1 MADMN
6 DMELLREYD
15 RLGSEEAF
23 AQLVKKHVNL
33 VYSVAL
39 RRVGVPSHAE
49 EITQVVFVI
58 LARKARSLRAGTILE
73 GWLHETTRLTA
84 LDFLRRERRR
94 QLREQEAYMQSSIQ
108 SQREDQTWEQLAPL
122 IDEAIGRLGE
132 KDRDALMLRFFNGH

>member
-94 QLREQEAYMQSSIQ
+94 QLREQEACMESSLR
-108 SQREDQTWEQLAPL
+108 SQPDQPHWNDLAPSL
-122 IDEAIGRLGE
+122 D
-132 KDRDALMLRFFNGH
+132 